1 MKKKEINGIVSIS
14 IVGGLIYFLANNWQA
29 LVVLLIVLLSALF
42 IAFVVLPTVLTFLYK
57 KIKGVTFNSRRH
69 ISSANYPSSAN
80 AFDKF
85 QSISIEEKETFLQD
99 IDKHIDILLIKRR
112 SGVFKDEYGFQDDSK
127 WQSDFRRF
135 ANKVNVN
142 QVEVIELGLT
152 YVNEKYN
159 ANDALPDK
167 VEFRAD
173 MDGIEYEHYCAN
185 ILNNLGWETHVLK
198 ASGDQGVDIIATKES
213 RKYAIQC
220 KRYSKPVGNKAI
232 QEVIAGKIFYN
243 IDSAIVVSNSSF
255 TKSAQ
260 QLASATGVILLHHEQ
275 LFNLKPDI
283 VEFTNKC

>member
-1 MKKKEINGIVSIS
+1 MKKKEIKGIVSIS
-14 IVGGLIYFLANNWQA
+14 IVGGLIYFLTNHWQA
-29 LVVLLIVLLSALF
+29 IVVLLTVLLSALF
-42 IAFVVLPTVLTFLYK
+42 IAFVVLPRALTFFYK
-57 KIKGVTFNSRRH
+57 KIKGITFNSRRH
-69 ISSANYPSSAN
+69 ISSANHPSSAN
-80 AFDKF
+80 AFEEF
-85 QSISIEEKETFLQD
+85 QSIPIEVKETFFQD
-99 IDKHIDILLIKRR
+99 IDKHLDILLIKRR
-112 SGVFKDEYGFQDDSK
+112 SGVFKDEYGFEDDSK

-159 ANDALPDK
+159 ANNANNANNALPNI
-167 VEFRAD
+167 VEFRAE

-198 ASGDQGVDIIATKES
+198 ASGDQGVDIIASKEN

-243 IDSAIVVSNSSF
+243 IDSAIVVSNSYF

-275 LFNLKPDI
+275 LSHLKP
-283 VEFTNKC
+283 E

>member
-1 MKKKEINGIVSIS
+1 MKKKEIKGIVSIS
-14 IVGGLIYFLANNWQA
+14 IVGGLIYFLTNHWQA

-42 IAFVVLPTVLTFLYK
+42 IAFVVLPTALTFLYK
-57 KIKGVTFNSRRH
+57 KIKGITFNSRRH
-69 ISSANYPSSAN
+69 ISSANHPSSAN

-85 QSISIEEKETFLQD
+85 QSIPIEEKQTFFQD

-112 SGVFKDEYGFQDDSK
+112 SGVFKDEYGFEDDSK

-159 ANDALPDK
+159 ALPNI
-167 VEFRAD
+167 VEFRAE

-198 ASGDQGVDIIATKES
+198 ASGDQGVDIIATKEN

-243 IDSAIVVSNSSF
+243 IDSAIVVSNSYF

-275 LFNLKPDI
+275 LFHLKP
-283 VEFTNKC
+283 K